1 MLYGKLK
8 KDKSKLLTYQWL
20 SALNL
25 ACFYIFLHNMET
37 LKWATNYH

>member
-25 ACFYIFLHNMET
+25 ASVFIFFFITWKL
-37 LKWATNYH
+37 